1 MRNFGFQKCAKN
13 EMAQN
18 ETQNNE
24 KDEFADRINSQSDE
38 IEKIQARTFT
48 KALNSA
54 AVKDQP
60 IDNLFEDLRDGKR
73 LLKIVNFFTT
83 SKLVSYWKIVQYDG
97 EKGQT
102 RSKSVNASFML
113 SQFFYLFYEYFST
126 STVDF
131 LALFFF

>member
-18 ETQNNE
+18 EQNNE

-48 KALNSA
+48 KALNAA

-83 SKLVSYWKIVQYDG
+83 SKLVSYWKIQYDG
-97 EKGQT
+97 GKGQT
-102 RSKSVNASFML
+102 RSKSVIASFMR
-113 SQFFYLFYEYFST
+113 SRFLF
-126 STVDF
+126 V
-131 LALFFF
+131 L